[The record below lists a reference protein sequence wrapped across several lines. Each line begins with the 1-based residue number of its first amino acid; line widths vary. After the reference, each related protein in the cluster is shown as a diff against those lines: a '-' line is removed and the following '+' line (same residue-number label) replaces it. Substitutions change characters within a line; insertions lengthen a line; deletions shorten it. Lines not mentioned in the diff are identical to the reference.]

1 MTLGVDLSLSKK
13 NRKREEQSQE
23 HAWKELVSNLDQA
36 DGPGWWHER
45 TDDWKEDVAVPEG
58 AHERSSLRTA
68 CRSLDHA
75 ALGGPDLN
83 QTSSIG
89 KVVHQRGD
97 ELIWCLSLDRSKE
110 VQRLCAFWER
120 HEDALRL
127 RATFAMLLR
136 ELFACAAI
144 HCLSFIDVTRTV
156 HPAARDTL
164 IFAATPITPTSVFS
178 HGESIEMGLS

>member
-1 MTLGVDLSLSKK
+1 MLPCQRELTSGLRCVLPVDHWITQRL
-13 NRKREEQSQE
+13 EAQ
-23 HAWKELVSNLDQA
+23 
-36 DGPGWWHER
+36 
-45 TDDWKEDVAVPEG
+45 T
-58 AHERSSLRTA
+58 
-68 CRSLDHA
+68 
-75 ALGGPDLN
+75 LN

-97 ELIWCLSLDRSKE
+97 ELIWCLSLDRSTE

-136 ELFACAAI
+136 ERFACAAI

-164 IFAATPITPTSVFS
+164 IFAATPITPTSGFS
-178 HGESIEMGLS
+178 HGKSIEMGLS